1 MNKPLRV
8 LIVEDSE
15 NDALLILRELQRG
28 GYTTAHQR
36 VDTASAMSAALEKQP
51 WDIVISDY
59 VMPAFSGLAA
69 LKLLQESNLDL
80 PCIIVSGKIGE
91 DTAVAAMKAGAS
103 NYIMKD
109 NLTRLGSA
117 VERELHEA
125 ATQQEHKKIADTL
138 RQREEELRL
147 MRNMDQLKDEFLGL
161 VSHELRTP
169 LTVIMGALGTLLVEM
184 GRLSQKET
192 HQLLQDAVW
201 ETESLSRLLTDLLE
215 LSRFQAGRLSLSSEP
230 VSVGS
235 IIKETVEK
243 ISPQSPIIHR
253 FVIDLPKAL
262 PKVQA
267 DPVRLEHILYNLL
280 ENAVKYSP
288 QGGQIQVSVKSDK
301 ENLLIGVRDEGIG
314 ISISD
319 QARLFKPFERIVSTR
334 LDSVGGTGLG
344 LVVCRRLVEA
354 HGGRIWVE
362 SEPDHGSTFFFTLPL
377 S

>member
-1 MNKPLRV
+1 MSKPIRV

-15 NDALLILRELQRG
+15 NDTLLILRELQRG
-28 GYTTAHQR
+28 GYITAHQR
-36 VDTASAMSAALEKQP
+36 VDTASTMSAALKKQP

-117 VERELHEA
+117 VERELQEA
-125 ATQQEHKKIADTL
+125 AIRQENKRITDAL

-147 MRNMDQLKDEFLGL
+147 MRNIDQLRDEFLGL

-169 LTVIMGALGTLLVEM
+169 LTVIMGALRTLLVEIE
-184 GRLSQKET
+184 RLPQEET
-192 HQLLQDAVW
+192 RQLLQDAVW
-201 ETESLSRLLTDLLE
+201 ETESLSHLLTDLLE
-215 LSRFQAGRLSLSSEP
+215 LSRFQAGRLSLSSESI
-230 VSVGS
+230 SVGS
-235 IIKETVEK
+235 IIKDTIGK
-243 ISPQSPIIHR
+243 LNSQSASHR
-253 FVIDLPKAL
+253 FVMELPKAL

-280 ENAVKYSP
+280 ENAIKYSP
-288 QGGQIQVSVKSDK
+288 QGGQIQVFVRADK
-301 ENLLIGVRDEGIG
+301 EHLLIGVKDEGIG

-319 QARLFKPFERIVSTR
+319 QARLFKPFERIVSTK